1 MYLKAQNG
9 RHRYKLTAPIAPRG
23 VA

>member
-1 MYLKAQNG
+1 MYLKGQNG

>member
-1 MYLKAQNG
+1 MYLKGQNG
-9 RHRYKLTAPIAPRG
+9 RHRYSLTAPIAPRG